1 MEFVSF
7 EDTTAL
13 YETTFFPRA
22 YERFCA
28 LITRNRPFLLRG
40 RVEEDFGAAML
51 NINYVELLDEQG
63 RKQTAQKVSDKE
75 HEDAKLMKFFPV

>member
-22 YERFCA
+22 YERFSRM
-28 LITRNRPFLLRG
+28 LGYHRPYLLRG
-40 RVEEDFGAAML
+40 RVEEDFGVVSLSIEDVALVAGQRAKG
-51 NINYVELLDEQG
+51 QG
-63 RKQTAQKVSDKE
+63 VRGDLS
-75 HEDAKLMKFFPV
+75 HEDGRFSTAF

>member
-22 YERFCA
+22 YERFSRM
-28 LITRNRPFLLRG
+28 LGYHRPYLLRG
-40 RVEEDFGAAML
+40 RVEEDYGAVSL
-51 NINYVELLDEQG
+51 TVEEVSLLQKSRSL
-63 RKQTAQKVSDKE
+63 RKSLLTSGQKRL
-75 HEDAKLMKFFPV
+75 ALPG